1 MKALFR
7 AVLLTL
13 LFCALLPHRT
23 SGCDCGDP
31 GPPCKAFGNTPVVFA
46 GRVAAITTI
55 SLKAPS
61 GDSYEDRLVFLEVER
76 SYRGSVG
83 KTAEVVTGAGG
94 TDCGYDFRQGEDY
107 LVYAYPHP
115 QSGKLY
121 TGICQRTRPI
131 SEAGDDLDYLSKKDD
146 PSHGAGIEG
155 TIEQLRRDSRYET
168 RVVGFMAEIN
178 VVIEGK
184 SGRWTTVSQKDGR
197 FRLWGLQPGRYR
209 ITAALPKGFLPS
221 TETVRLQPN
230 SCATIR
236 FLATPPPTSK

>member
-1 MKALFR
+1 MKALSR
-7 AVLLTL
+7 GWLLTL
-13 LFCALLPHRT
+13 LFCALLPHRA
-23 SGCDCGDP
+23 SACDCGDP
-31 GPPCKAFGNTPVVFA
+31 GPPCKAFANIPVVFA
-46 GRVAAITTI
+46 GRVVKIATI

-61 GDSYEDRLVFLEVER
+61 GDPYEDRLIFLEVER

-83 KTAEVVTGAGG
+83 KTAEVVTGS
-94 TDCGYDFRQGEDY
+94 DSSECGYDFRQGERY

-131 SEAGDDLDYLSKKDD
+131 SEAGADLDYLSKKDD

-155 TIEQLRRDSRYET
+155 TIEQLTRDSRYET
-168 RVVGFMAEIN
+168 RVVGFMAGIS
-178 VVIEGK
+178 VLIQGK

-209 ITAALPKGFLPS
+209 ITPALPKGFLPS
-221 TETVRLQPN
+221 AETVTLEPY

-236 FLATPPPTSK
+236 FLATPPPRTK

>member
-7 AVLLTL
+7 VGLLTL
-13 LFCALLPHRT
+13 LLCALIPHRT
-23 SGCDCGDP
+23 SACDCGDP

-46 GRVAAITTI
+46 GRVVKIATI

-61 GDSYEDRLVFLEVER
+61 GDPYEDRLIFFEVER

-83 KTAEVVTGAGG
+83 KTAEVVTGSGG
-94 TDCGYDFRQGEDY
+94 TDCGYDFRRGEHY

-115 QSGKLY
+115 QSGKFY

-155 TIEQLRRDSRYET
+155 TIEELTRDSRYET
-168 RVVGFMAEIN
+168 RVVGFMEGIS
-178 VVIEGK
+178 VLVRGK
-184 SGRWTTVSQKDGR
+184 SGHWTTASQKDGR

-209 ITAALPKGFLPS
+209 ITAALPKGFLLS
-221 TETVRLQPN
+221 TQTVTLEPN

-236 FLATPPPTSK
+236 FLATPPPKLK

>member
-1 MKALFR
+1 MKVLFGTG
-7 AVLLTL
+7 LLTL

-23 SGCDCGDP
+23 SACDCAEP
-31 GPPCKAFGNTPVVFA
+31 GPPCKAFANVPVVSA
-46 GRVAAITTI
+46 GRVVKIATI

-61 GDSYEDRLVFLEVER
+61 GDPYEDRLIFLEVEQ

-83 KTAEVVTGAGG
+83 KAAEVVTGSG
-94 TDCGYDFRQGEDY
+94 DCGYDFRMGEHY

-131 SEAGDDLDYLSKKDD
+131 SEAGDDLEYLSKKDD

-155 TIEQLRRDSRYET
+155 TIEQLTRDSRYET
-168 RVVGFMAEIN
+168 RVVGFMAGIRLL
-178 VVIEGK
+178 IQGK
-184 SGRWTTVSQKDGR
+184 SGRWTTVSEKNGR

-209 ITAALPKGFLPS
+209 ITPGLPKGFLPS
-221 TETVRLQPN
+221 TETVTLQPH

-236 FLATPPPTSK
+236 FLATPPPRTK

>member
-1 MKALFR
+1 MKVLIR
-7 AVLLTL
+7 AGLLTL
-13 LFCALLPHRT
+13 LFCPLLAHTT
-23 SGCDCGDP
+23 SACDCADP
-31 GPPCKAFGNTPVVFA
+31 GPPCKAFANIPVVFA
-46 GRVAAITTI
+46 GRVVKIAAI
-55 SLKAPS
+55 SLKAPP
-61 GDSYEDRLVFLEVER
+61 GDLYEDRLIFFEVER

-83 KTAEVVTGAGG
+83 KTVEVVTGSYAS
-94 TDCGYDFRQGEDY
+94 DCGYDFKEGEHY
-107 LVYAYPHP
+107 LVYSYPHP

-155 TIEQLRRDSRYET
+155 TIEQLTRDSRYET
-168 RVVGFMAEIN
+168 RVVGFMAGIS
-178 VVIEGK
+178 ILIQGK

-197 FRLWGLQPGRYR
+197 FGLWGLQPGHYR

-221 TETVRLQPN
+221 AETVTLEPY

-236 FLATPPPTSK
+236 FLATPPPRTK

>member
-1 MKALFR
+1 MKSLFR
-7 AVLLTL
+7 AGLLTL
-13 LFCALLPHRT
+13 LFCGLLPNRT
-23 SGCDCGDP
+23 FACDCADP
-31 GPPCKAFGNTPVVFA
+31 GPPCKAFANTPVVFA
-46 GRVAAITTI
+46 GRVVKIATI

-61 GDSYEDRLVFLEVER
+61 GDFYEDRLIFLEVER

-83 KTAEVVTGAGG
+83 GTAEVVTGSVS
-94 TDCGYDFRQGEDY
+94 TECGYDFRQGEHD

-155 TIEQLRRDSRYET
+155 TIEELTRDSRYET
-168 RVVGFMAEIN
+168 RVVGFMAGISLL
-178 VVIEGK
+178 VQGK
-184 SGRWTTVSQKDGR
+184 SGRWTTVSEKNGR
-197 FRLWGLQPGRYR
+197 FRLWGLPPGRYR
-209 ITAALPKGFLPS
+209 ITPGLPKGFLPS
-221 TETVRLQPN
+221 TETVTLQPH

-236 FLATPPPTSK
+236 FLATPPPRTK